1 MTENE
6 EKDSQTNFFKFCDSN
21 KKLINIIIRQRPTV
35 LNEGFNIF
43 VDKWFNLLEFDNKRT
58 YFRQEIRKLKN
69 TGTKTLYITVDRQNV
84 FNDSFQQLRFKKESE
99 MRDKLSV
106 KFDKEEGED
115 IGGVTREWFQILSRE
130 MFNQNYALY
139 KTSATG

>member
-1 MTENE
+1 M
-6 EKDSQTNFFKFCDSN
+6 
-21 KKLINIIIRQRPTV
+21 
-35 LNEGFNIF
+35 
-43 VDKWFNLLEFDNKRT
+43 
-58 YFRQEIRKLKN
+58 
-69 TGTKTLYITVDRQNV
+69 

-139 KTSATG
+139 KTSATGYT